1 MAKATVRLPVGMT
14 TADGRREVECEAA
27 TVGEALDQ
35 AIAVEP
41 RLRPRIYREDGRMW
55 AGVFLNGR
63 NINAREGV
71 DTALEDGDR
80 MNVVPPISGG

>member
-1 MAKATVRLPVGMT
+1 MATVYVRLPVGMT
-14 TADGRREVECEAA
+14 TADGRREIECVAS

-35 AIAVEP
+35 AIAAEP
-41 RLRPRIYREDGRMW
+41 RLRPRVYRDDGRMW

-63 NINAREGV
+63 NINARDGLE
-71 DTALEDGDR
+71 TRLEDGDR